1 MMNNQEKNLGG
12 RPFVHGLRAITRY
25 RIKKARLAFASGKSI
40 RKVSVEV
47 FKMSPRTFS
56 RYLELDDPRAKALSQ
71 ALLEGERLKGEPL
84 AHLICMLI
92 DKRNLLIENNQ
103 NTQDVDLRLEQAFSE
118 NEELKEYI
126 NGDGRR
132 KISL

>member
-1 MMNNQEKNLGG
+1 MSSKRG
-12 RPFVHGLRAITRY
+12 RPTLHGINIITPT
-25 RIKKARLAFASGKSI
+25 RIKKTRLLLATTAKKGRKSI
-40 RKVSVEV
+40 AEQI
-47 FKMSPRTFS
+47 FKCSPRTL
-56 RYLELDDPRAKALSQ
+56 RRILTLDDPRAKALSQ

-103 NTQDVDLRLEQAFSE
+103 NTQDVDLRLEQTFRE
-118 NEELKEYI
+118 NEELKQYLKC
-126 NGDGRR
+126 DGRR